1 MPTKTKPDPNL
12 PATTETNP
20 ITNPNGSTGPKGIP
34 IEKILDCRA
43 KGLTLVE
50 TAKLCDCSEA
60 NIVKRIKDVGLETL
74 DQFNA
79 QRVSIYDLVEKK
91 HLEKVL
97 DGESKRPMEDMT
109 IAAIAGDKGRLIRG
123 QSTSIV
129 EHRTMQIDLNKAID
143 QLRAE
148 QQLDTFDTVDAE
160 VVDCPTSNAL

>member
-1 MPTKTKPDPNL
+1 
-12 PATTETNP
+12 
-20 ITNPNGSTGPKGIP
+20 
-34 IEKILDCRA
+34 
-43 KGLTLVE
+43 VE
-50 TAKLCDCSEA
+50 SRHLNKL
-60 NIVKRIKDVGLETL
+60 
-74 DQFNA
+74 
-79 QRVSIYDLVEKK
+79 
-91 HLEKVL
+91 L